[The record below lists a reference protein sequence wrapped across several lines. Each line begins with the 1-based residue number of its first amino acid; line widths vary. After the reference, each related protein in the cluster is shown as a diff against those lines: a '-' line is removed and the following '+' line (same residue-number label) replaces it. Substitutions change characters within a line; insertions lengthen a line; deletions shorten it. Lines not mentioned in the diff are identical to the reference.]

1 MHNLRE
7 QSALKK
13 LRDFDKG
20 IGSLE
25 GTTEAVAE
33 YHHYLLQGQG
43 EDLKS
48 IDKALF
54 LVRSRIERTL
64 REQPWKRC
72 KCSICRSVGVEVII
86 FRSSN
91 RNKRRG
97 FHNLG
102 VYHQHLKNTLERSA

>member
-1 MHNLRE
+1 ME
-7 QSALKK
+7 QKALKR

-20 IGSLE
+20 TGSVE
-25 GTTEAVAE
+25 GTAEAVVE

-43 EDLKS
+43 EDPKS
-48 IDKALF
+48 IEKALS
-54 LVRSRIERTL
+54 LVGARIERTL
-64 REQPWKRC
+64 RSQPWKRC
-72 KCSICRSVGVEVII
+72 KCAICMSVGVEVII

-102 VYHQHLKNTLERSA
+102 VYHQHVKNTLERSA

>member
-1 MHNLRE
+1 ME
-7 QSALKK
+7 QTALKT

-20 IGSLE
+20 MGSLE
-25 GTTEAVAE
+25 GAADAVVD
-33 YHHYLLQGQG
+33 YHLYLLQGQG
-43 EDLKS
+43 EDAKS
-48 IDKALF
+48 VERALT
-54 LVRSRIERTL
+54 LVRTRIERTL
-64 REQPWKRC
+64 RSQPWKRC
-72 KCSICRSVGVEVII
+72 ECAICKSIGVEVII